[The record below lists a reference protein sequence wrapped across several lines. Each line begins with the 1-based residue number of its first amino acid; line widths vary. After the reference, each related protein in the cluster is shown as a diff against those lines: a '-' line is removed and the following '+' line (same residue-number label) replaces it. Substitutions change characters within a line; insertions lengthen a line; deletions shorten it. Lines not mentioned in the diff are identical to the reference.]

1 MDIAKHRYFMMQVL
15 LAIFRDKELSVQL
28 AFKGGTSLML
38 FHQLSRFSTDL
49 DFNLLDDTKVENV
62 FRALHNLLLRFGKI
76 DDEAMKFYGP
86 LLVLNYGGGNRM
98 LKVEVSTRQYDNHY
112 EIKTLAGRDI
122 RVMTLPD
129 MFAHKLCALGERITP
144 RDIFDVW
151 FFLQKSTAINPNIVW
166 LRTGMSV
173 ADYASQ
179 CAESV
184 RKTSPKV
191 LMQGI
196 GELIGDEKQKSFVKS
211 HLIEETASNL
221 ELFSLSPI
229 LSDQPMTERMRLLA
243 DNPTI
248 SDLMSANDVDLSI
261 VSERQLRLLIE
272 DHATLVL
279 PTRSGNKVSLSLA
292 QHEL

>member
-1 MDIAKHRYFMMQVL
+1 MMQVL
-15 LAIFRDKELSVQL
+15 LAIFRDKELSNQL
-28 AFKGGTSLML
+28 AFKEGTSLLL
-38 FHQLSRFSTDL
+38 FHQLPRFSTDL
-49 DFNLLDDTKVENV
+49 DFNLLDNTKTENV
-62 FRALHNLLLRFGKI
+62 FHKLHNLLSKFGKI

-112 EIKTLAGRDI
+112 EIKTLAGTDI

-129 MFAHKLCALGERITP
+129 MFAHKLCALGERVTP

-151 FFLQKSTAINPNIVW
+151 FFLQKSTAINPNIVR
-166 LRTGMSV
+166 LRTGKSV
-173 ADYASQ
+173 ADYAVQ

-184 RKTSPKV
+184 RKTSPKM

-196 GELIGDEKQKSFVKS
+196 GELIGDEKQKSFVKN

-248 SDLMSANDVDLSI
+248 SDLMSQNDVDLSI
-261 VSERQLRLLIE
+261 VSESQLHLLIKE
-272 DHATLVL
+272 HATLVL
-279 PTRSGNKVSLSLA
+279 PTRSGEKVSLCI
-292 QHEL
+292 

>member
-1 MDIAKHRYFMMQVL
+1 
-15 LAIFRDKELSVQL
+15 
-28 AFKGGTSLML
+28 ML
-38 FHQLSRFSTDL
+38 FHQLPRFSTDL
-49 DFNLLDDTKVENV
+49 DFNLLDSTKTENV
-62 FRALHNLLLRFGKI
+62 FHKLHNLLSKFGEI

-112 EIKTLAGRDI
+112 EIKTLAGTDI

-129 MFAHKLCALGERITP
+129 MFAHKLCALGERVTP
-144 RDIFDVW
+144 RDIFDVC
-151 FFLQKSTAINPNIVW
+151 FFLQKSTAINPNIVR

-173 ADYASQ
+173 ADYAVQ

-184 RKTSPKV
+184 RKTSPKM

-248 SDLMSANDVDLSI
+248 SDLMSQNDVDLSI
-261 VSERQLRLLIE
+261 VSERQLHLLVE
-272 DHATLVL
+272 EHATLVF
-279 PTRSGNKVSLSLA
+279 PTRSGKKVSIRI
-292 QHEL
+292 

>member
-15 LAIFRDKELSVQL
+15 LAIFRDKELSNLL
-28 AFKGGTSLML
+28 AFKGGTSLLL
-38 FHQLSRFSTDL
+38 FHQLPRFSTDL
-49 DFNLLDDTKVENV
+49 DFNSLDSTKTENV
-62 FRALHNLLLRFGKI
+62 FHKLHNLLSKFGEI

-112 EIKTLAGRDI
+112 EIKTLAGTDI

-129 MFAHKLCALGERITP
+129 MFAHKLCALGERVTP

-151 FFLQKSTAINPNIVW
+151 FFLQKSTAINPNIVR
-166 LRTGMSV
+166 LRTGKSV
-173 ADYASQ
+173 ADYAVQ

-184 RKTSPKV
+184 RKTSPKM

-196 GELIGDEKQKSFVKS
+196 GELIGDEKQKSFVKN

-229 LSDQPMTERMRLLA
+229 LSDQLMTERMRLLA

-248 SDLMSANDVDLSI
+248 SDLMSQNDVDLSI
-261 VSERQLRLLIE
+261 VSESQLHLLIKE
-272 DHATLVL
+272 HATLVL
-279 PTRSGNKVSLSLA
+279 PTRSGEKVSLCI
-292 QHEL
+292 

>member
-15 LAIFRDKELSVQL
+15 LAIFRYKELSNQL
-28 AFKGGTSLML
+28 AFKGGTSLLL
-38 FHQLSRFSTDL
+38 FHQLPRFSTDL
-49 DFNLLDDTKVENV
+49 DFNLLDNTKTENV
-62 FRALHNLLLRFGKI
+62 FHKLHNLLSKFGKI

-112 EIKTLAGRDI
+112 EIKTLAGTDI

-129 MFAHKLCALGERITP
+129 MFAHKLCALGARVTP

-151 FFLQKSTAINPNIVW
+151 FFLQKSTAINPNIVR
-166 LRTGMSV
+166 LRTGKSV
-173 ADYASQ
+173 ADYAVQ

-184 RKTSPKV
+184 RKTSPKM

-248 SDLMSANDVDLSI
+248 SDLMSQNDVDLSI
-261 VSERQLRLLIE
+261 VSERQLHLLVE
-272 DHATLVL
+272 EHATLVF
-279 PTRSGNKVSLSLA
+279 PTRSGKKVSIRI
-292 QHEL
+292 

>member
-38 FHQLSRFSTDL
+38 FHQLPRFSTDL
-49 DFNLLDDTKVENV
+49 DFNLLDDTKAESV
-62 FRALHNLLLRFGKI
+62 FRALHNLLLSFGKI

-98 LKVEVSTRQYDNHY
+98 LKVEVSSRHYDNHY
-112 EIKTLAGRDI
+112 EIKTLAGTDV

-151 FFLQKSTAINPNIVW
+151 FFLQKGTAINPNIVR
-166 LRTGMSV
+166 LRTGMGV
-173 ADYASQ
+173 AGYASQ
-179 CAESV
+179 CAESI

-196 GELIGDEKQKSFVKS
+196 GELIGDEKQKNFVKS

-221 ELFSLSPI
+221 ELFALSPI
-229 LSDQPMTERMRLLA
+229 ISDQTMTERMRLLTDYSA
-243 DNPTI
+243 I
-248 SDLMSANDVDLSI
+248 SEMMLANDVDLSI

-272 DHATLVL
+272 EHSTLVF

-292 QHEL
+292 H

>member
-15 LAIFRDKELSVQL
+15 LAIFRDKELSNQL
-28 AFKGGTSLML
+28 AFKEGTSLLL
-38 FHQLSRFSTDL
+38 FHQLPRFSTDL
-49 DFNLLDDTKVENV
+49 DFNLLDNTKTENV
-62 FRALHNLLLRFGKI
+62 FHKLHNLLSKFGKI

-112 EIKTLAGRDI
+112 EIKTLAGTDI

-129 MFAHKLCALGERITP
+129 MFAHKLCALGERVTP

-151 FFLQKSTAINPNIVW
+151 FFLQKSTAINPNIVR
-166 LRTGMSV
+166 LRTGKSV
-173 ADYASQ
+173 ADYAVQ

-184 RKTSPKV
+184 RKTSPKM

-196 GELIGDEKQKSFVKS
+196 GELIGDEKQKSFVKN

-248 SDLMSANDVDLSI
+248 SDLMSQNDVDLSI
-261 VSERQLRLLIE
+261 VSESQLHLLIKE
-272 DHATLVL
+272 HATLVL
-279 PTRSGNKVSLSLA
+279 PTRSGEKVSLCI
-292 QHEL
+292 

>member
-1 MDIAKHRYFMMQVL
+1 MMQVL

-38 FHQLSRFSTDL
+38 FHKLPRFSTDL
-49 DFNLLDDTKVENV
+49 DFNLLDDTKAESV
-62 FRALHNLLLRFGKI
+62 FHALHNLLLRFGKI

-98 LKVEVSTRQYDNHY
+98 LKIEVSTRQYDNHY
-112 EIKTLAGRDI
+112 EIKTLAGTDV
-122 RVMTLPD
+122 RVMITSD

-151 FFLQKSTAINPNIVW
+151 FFLQKSTAINPNIVR

-173 ADYASQ
+173 ADYAAQ

-196 GELIGDEKQKSFVKS
+196 GELIGDEKQKTFVRS
-211 HLIEETASNL
+211 RLIEEAASNL
-221 ELFSLSPI
+221 ELFALSPI
-229 LSDQPMTERMRLLA
+229 ISDQTMTERMRLLTDYPA
-243 DNPTI
+243 I
-248 SDLMSANDVDLSI
+248 SEMMSANDVDLSI
-261 VSERQLRLLIE
+261 VSERQLRLLVE
-272 DHATLVL
+272 ERATLVF
-279 PTRSGNKVSLSLA
+279 PTRSGDKVSLSLV
-292 QHEL
+292 E

>member
-15 LAIFRDKELSVQL
+15 LAIFRDKELSNQL
-28 AFKGGTSLML
+28 AFKGGTSLLL
-38 FHQLSRFSTDL
+38 FHQLPRFSTDL
-49 DFNLLDDTKVENV
+49 DFNLLDSTKTENV
-62 FRALHNLLLRFGKI
+62 FHKLHNLLSKFGKI

-98 LKVEVSTRQYDNHY
+98 LKVEVSIRQYDNHY
-112 EIKTLAGRDI
+112 EIKTLAGTDI

-151 FFLQKSTAINPNIVW
+151 FFLQKSTAINPNIVR

-173 ADYASQ
+173 ADYAVH

-184 RKTSPKV
+184 RKTSPRM

-196 GELIGDEKQKSFVKS
+196 GELIGDEKQKSFVKN

-248 SDLMSANDVDLSI
+248 SDLMSQNDVDLNI
-261 VSERQLRLLIE
+261 VSERQLHLLVE
-272 DHATLVL
+272 EHATLVF
-279 PTRSGNKVSLSLA
+279 PTRSGIKVSIRI
-292 QHEL
+292 

>member
-15 LAIFRDKELSVQL
+15 LAIFRDKELSNQL
-28 AFKGGTSLML
+28 AFKGGTSLLL
-38 FHQLSRFSTDL
+38 FHQLPRFSTDL
-49 DFNLLDDTKVENV
+49 DFNLLDSTKTENV
-62 FRALHNLLLRFGKI
+62 FHKLHNLLSKFGKI

-112 EIKTLAGRDI
+112 EIKTLAGTDI

-129 MFAHKLCALGERITP
+129 MFAHKLCALGERVTP

-151 FFLQKSTAINPNIVW
+151 FFLQKSTAINPNIVR
-166 LRTGMSV
+166 LRTSMSV
-173 ADYASQ
+173 ADYAVQ

-184 RKTSPKV
+184 RKTSPKM

-248 SDLMSANDVDLSI
+248 SDLMSQNDVDLSI
-261 VSERQLRLLIE
+261 VSERQLHLLVE
-272 DHATLVL
+272 EHATLVL
-279 PTRSGNKVSLSLA
+279 PTRSGEKVSLCI
-292 QHEL
+292 

>member
-15 LAIFRDKELSVQL
+15 LAIFRDKELSNQL
-28 AFKGGTSLML
+28 AFKGGTSLLL
-38 FHQLSRFSTDL
+38 FHQLPRFSTDL
-49 DFNLLDDTKVENV
+49 EFNLLDSTKTENV
-62 FRALHNLLLRFGKI
+62 FHKLHNLLSKFGKI

-86 LLVLNYGGGNRM
+86 LLVLNYGGENRM

-112 EIKTLAGRDI
+112 EIKTLAGTDI

-129 MFAHKLCALGERITP
+129 MFAHKLCALGERVTP
-144 RDIFDVW
+144 RDIFDVC
-151 FFLQKSTAINPNIVW
+151 FFLQKSTAINPNIVR
-166 LRTGMSV
+166 LRTGKSV
-173 ADYASQ
+173 ADYAVQ

-184 RKTSPKV
+184 RKTSPKM

-248 SDLMSANDVDLSI
+248 SDLMSQNDVDLSI
-261 VSERQLRLLIE
+261 VSERQLHLLVE
-272 DHATLVL
+272 EHATLVF
-279 PTRSGNKVSLSLA
+279 PTRSGKKVSIRI
-292 QHEL
+292 